1 MREILFRG
9 KPKYKGDFHF
19 FSQIWKDNCK
29 DGFVYGSLVVSGN
42 KYYICVS
49 ALCQINSC
57 INNGMTSMIE
67 VIPST
72 IGQYTGLTDKNG
84 TKIFE
89 GDIIRYTRTNM
100 YAPSCSFHKQDL
112 VSIHLVLWDSSVSAF
127 VQQHHSLNEK
137 RIVGKGSAVLYDDR
151 AKENIVEVIGN
162 IHDNPELLESEVQG
176 E

>member
-9 KPKYKGDFHF
+9 QTRRYGEKVKMNGEKVPSNWVYGGVCQGKGDF
-19 FSQIWKDNCK
+19 SII
-29 DGFVYGSLVVSGN
+29 YGSMDMELEQPTEKRVV
-42 KYYICVS
+42 YTDTV
-49 ALCQINSC
+49 
-57 INNGMTSMIE
+57 
-67 VIPST
+67 
-72 IGQYTGLTDKNG
+72 GQYTGLTDKNG

-127 VQQHHSLNEK
+127 VQQHYSLKEK

-162 IHDNPELLESEVQG
+162 IHDNPELLESEVDS